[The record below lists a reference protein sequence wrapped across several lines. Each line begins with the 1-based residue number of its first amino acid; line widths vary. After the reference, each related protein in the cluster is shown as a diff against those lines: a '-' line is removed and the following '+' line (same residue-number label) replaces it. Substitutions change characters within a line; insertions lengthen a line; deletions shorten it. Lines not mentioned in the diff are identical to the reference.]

1 MVWHGWMIEAMKV
14 VGIRDNMMNLFENS
28 KEAWRAELTACNE
41 SLEEVDIRREIFQG
55 DSFSPLVFLVLL
67 IPYTFINNLE

>member
-14 VGIRDNMMNLFENS
+14 AGIRDNMMNLFENS

-41 SLEEVDIRREIFQG
+41 SLGEVDIRREIFQG
-55 DSFSPLVFLVLL
+55 DSFSPLVFFCSS
-67 IPYTFINNLE
+67 YTLYLYQ